1 MDVIK
6 TRKGSIAW
14 DKPGGNL
21 PTVQAVTGME
31 TA

>member
-6 TRKGSIAW
+6 TRKGSITW

-21 PTVQAVTGME
+21 LTVQAVAGIE